1 MAEDSAVQCCCML
14 QRRIKMEVDS
24 PVDFTTLINNLAN
37 AADKDEIYKT
47 IIDLD
52 IIVERKSSTIRDEIL
67 NIDLGPFL
75 KQLNSLARKSKNAG
89 VRLVGKIFDVCGS
102 TKLIAP
108 NIHIITEAL
117 HEGDELI
124 KLMYLKQL
132 AGSLNTP
139 EGRQLIIE
147 NIDENQT
154 PLVKYIIQNVAGES
168 LGIAKEASTA
178 IQNGLSSE
186 EITNHFLTDSVMN
199 LLRDLLLKGSVVRFR
214 VYQLFVDLIVQR
226 SSVLQNANVKKI
238 IGDLMCEL
246 DTDDFLTQ
254 LNCLEML
261 SQMAVT
267 SKDGL
272 QFIANSGILEK
283 AIKVLKDVDQNPLH
297 EILVPG
303 MFR

>member
-1 MAEDSAVQCCCML
+1 
-14 QRRIKMEVDS
+14 MEVDS
-24 PVDFTTLINNLAN
+24 PVDFLTLINNLAN
-37 AADKDEIYKT
+37 AADKDEMYKT

-52 IIVERKSSTIRDEIL
+52 IIVERKLSTVKEEIL
-67 NIDLGPFL
+67 SVDLGPFL
-75 KQLNSLARKSKNAG
+75 KQLNSLTGKSKNAG

-102 TKLIAP
+102 TELIAP

-117 HEGDELI
+117 HEGDEII

-132 AGSLNTP
+132 ASFLNTS
-139 EGRQLIIE
+139 EGRHFTIE

-154 PLVKYIIQNVAGES
+154 PLVKYIIQNVADDS
-168 LGIAKEASTA
+168 LGVAKEASTA
-178 IQNGLSSE
+178 IQNGLSSQ
-186 EITNHFLTDSVMN
+186 EITNHFLTDPVMN
-199 LLRDLLLKGSVVRFR
+199 LLRDLLSRGSVVRFR

-226 SSVLQNANVKKI
+226 GSVLQNANVKRI

-267 SKDGL
+267 SGDGL

-283 AIKVLKDVDQNPLH
+283 VIKVLKDVDQNPLH